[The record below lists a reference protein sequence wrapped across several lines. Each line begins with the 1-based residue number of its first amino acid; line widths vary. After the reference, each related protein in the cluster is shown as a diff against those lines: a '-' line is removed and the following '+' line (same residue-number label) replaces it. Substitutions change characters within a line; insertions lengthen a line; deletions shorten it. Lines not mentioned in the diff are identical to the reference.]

1 MVSWFFAIFAFYKAK
16 PMDNKKATL
25 ELGSKPVG
33 QLLWQYA
40 FPAIIAM
47 TASSLYN
54 IIDRIFIGQVVG
66 PLAISGLAIT
76 FPFMNLSAAFGAAV
90 GVGASTAISVKLGQK
105 DYDTAENLLGN
116 TVTLNLII
124 GFLFSLA
131 GLVFLDPILRFF
143 GASDATLPYA
153 RDFMQVILAGNMVS
167 HMYFG
172 MNAVLRAAS
181 KPKQAMYAT
190 IFTVVMNIL
199 LDIIF
204 IGWWHWGIRGAAFAT
219 ILSQTL
225 ALLYQMRLFADKRE
239 LLHLKKGIYRLKSNL
254 VKNIVSIG
262 ISPFLMNACA
272 CIIVIFMNNQL
283 VSYGGDLSVGA
294 FGISNGVATVFI
306 MIVIGLNQGMQPIA
320 GYNYG
325 SQQINRLLHVLRLSI
340 LAATV
345 IMTTGW
351 SIGMLLPHLLARMF
365 TTDATLI
372 GMAIKAIRV
381 NMLLFP
387 VIGCQ
392 MVITNF
398 FQCIGKVKV
407 SIFLSLSRQLLFL
420 LPGLL
425 ILPRFWDIDG
435 VWYSLPVSDG
445 TAAAV
450 ALTIMTLYMR
460 KLNAQYKEMQHGAT
474 EDSH

>member
-1 MVSWFFAIFAFYKAK
+1 MVSWFFAIFAFYKANQ
-16 PMDNKKATL
+16 MDNKKATL

-351 SIGMLLPHLLARMF
+351 SIGMLFPHLLARMF

-420 LPGLL
+420 LPCLL

-450 ALTIMTLYMR
+450 ALTIMTFYMR